1 MQSFKGAVF
10 SAEVAEPKKVVKIG
24 DKEMFEHKWKLLYT
38 SRQKCAADNK
48 KDFEIEISGKCT
60 DDANGKLEKVEEA
73 DCKVKMEY
81 SGKGACYI
89 QYIAI
94 TKYMAI
100 VAPFFGAIFIVIGLI
115 MCFHGSKFIVYMIA
129 ILIGLAV
136 TGFVF
141 MLGYNFLDPE
151 KAQMMHLIILLIV
164 AIVFGIL
171 GGIAAFYLAKDW
183 AITVLAFW
191 LGILIALMILKLA
204 QVQDQKISLVAAAV
218 GGVLGAVCG
227 KRMNDTVK

>member
-1 MQSFKGAVF
+1 
-10 SAEVAEPKKVVKIG
+10 
-24 DKEMFEHKWKLLYT
+24 
-38 SRQKCAADNK
+38 
-48 KDFEIEISGKCT
+48 
-60 DDANGKLEKVEEA
+60 
-73 DCKVKMEY
+73 
-81 SGKGACYI
+81 
-89 QYIAI
+89 
-94 TKYMAI
+94 
-100 VAPFFGAIFIVIGLI
+100 

-218 GGVLGAVCG
+218 
-227 KRMNDTVK
+227 